1 MGKQKQKP
9 EGREDET
16 RWPQRRRRKRR
27 RQSSRGSGSCMTTAP
42 SPRKRP
48 PKCTKLR
55 RSKHLRPFL
64 QVRSVASSR
73 ERKKKERERQ
83 RELFGNVLSTL
94 FLFPF
99 SSPSFLVFFP
109 PPPPSSSSSSSSF
122 MKKAKLTFSCSL
134 FFLFFFFLVSFFL
147 IFCSSLLFSS
157 NCFCPGIENLEKTI
171 VSYSAPIVGKVTDI
185 APKVISE
192 ADKRVDTVVSTVD
205 KYVSKDNIEAFKKTR
220 QESLKQI
227 EEILSK
233 LSVGSVM
240 Y

>member
-27 RQSSRGSGSCMTTAP
+27 RQSPRGSGSCMTTAP

-99 SSPSFLVFFP
+99 SSPSFLLFFPPP

-134 FFLFFFFLVSFFL
+134 FFLFFFLFLFFK
-147 IFCSSLLFSS
+147 FFAPLFSS
-157 NCFCPGIENLEKTI
+157 LQTASVQ
-171 VSYSAPIVGKVTDI
+171 VSRT
-185 APKVISE
+185 
-192 ADKRVDTVVSTVD
+192 
-205 KYVSKDNIEAFKKTR
+205 
-220 QESLKQI
+220 
-227 EEILSK
+227 
-233 LSVGSVM
+233 
-240 Y
+240 

>member
-1 MGKQKQKP
+1 
-9 EGREDET
+9 
-16 RWPQRRRRKRR
+16 
-27 RQSSRGSGSCMTTAP
+27 MTTAP

-109 PPPPSSSSSSSSF
+109 PPPPPPSSSSSSSSF

-134 FFLFFFFLVSFFL
+134 FFLFFFFVSFFFDFL
-147 IFCSSLLFSS
+147 LLSSLLFKLLLSRYRELRKDYCFLQCS
-157 NCFCPGIENLEKTI
+157 NSWKGDRHCPKGHF
-171 VSYSAPIVGKVTDI
+171 G
-185 APKVISE
+185 
-192 ADKRVDTVVSTVD
+192 
-205 KYVSKDNIEAFKKTR
+205 
-220 QESLKQI
+220 
-227 EEILSK
+227 
-233 LSVGSVM
+233 G
-240 Y
+240 